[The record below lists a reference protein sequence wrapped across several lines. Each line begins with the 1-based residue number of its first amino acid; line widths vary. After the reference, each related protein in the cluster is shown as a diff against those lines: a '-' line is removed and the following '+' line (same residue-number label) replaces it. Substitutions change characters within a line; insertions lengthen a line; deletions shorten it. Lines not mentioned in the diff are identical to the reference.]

1 MTIDAI
7 IMAILS
13 YGFFVG
19 GFVLGLIKVVK
30 SDQNQFC
37 INWLKKPNYLKVVF
51 RLLMKVSSRN
61 IKY

>member
-30 SDQNQFC
+30 SDQN
-37 INWLKKPNYLKVVF
+37 
-51 RLLMKVSSRN
+51 
-61 IKY
+61 